1 MAAQS
6 SSHTVIYAAL
16 AGNLLIAVTKF
27 AAALFTGSSAMLSEA
42 VHSLVDTGNEVL
54 LLYGHYRAGKPADAL
69 YPLGHGREIYFWSF
83 VVAVLIFALGAG
95 VSAYEGVQHILDP
108 HPISNAHIN
117 YIVLGAAFLFES
129 GSWLVACRAFRA
141 QKGSLPWFQAVR
153 RSKDPTVF
161 LVLFEDSA
169 ALIGIV
175 IAAAGT
181 AATEAFGAPVLDG
194 VASLGIAAVLA
205 ATAGFLASESKGL
218 LIGESARPELAAAI
232 CRIAS
237 EQPGV
242 DRANGL
248 FTVHLAPHQVVAGL
262 SLDFA
267 DDISAAQVEA
277 AVAAIER
284 RVRAAYPE
292 VEAVLI
298 KPQAADTYR
307 ADQGHGLPAMPPPT

>member
-6 SSHTVIYAAL
+6 SSRTVIYAAL
-16 AGNLLIAVTKF
+16 AGNLMIAVTKL
-27 AAALFTGSSAMLSEA
+27 AAAWFTGSSAMLSEA

-54 LLYGHYRAGKPADAL
+54 LLYGHHKAAKPADAL
-69 YPLGHGREIYFWSF
+69 HPLGHGREIYFWSF
-83 VVAVLIFALGAG
+83 VVAVLVFALGAG

-108 HPISNAHIN
+108 HPISDARVS
-117 YIVLGAAFLFES
+117 YIVLGVAFLFES
-129 GSWLVACRAFRA
+129 GSWLVAFRRFGA
-141 QKGSLPWFQAVR
+141 QKGAAPWFQAVR
-153 RSKDPTVF
+153 RSKDPTTF

-169 ALIGIV
+169 ALIGIA
-175 IAAAGT
+175 IAALGT
-181 AATEAFGAPVLDG
+181 AGAEVFGAPVLDG

-205 ATAGFLASESKGL
+205 ATAAFLANESKGL
-218 LIGESARPELAAAI
+218 LIGESARPELSAAI
-232 CRIAS
+232 CRMAA

-248 FTVHLAPHQVVAGL
+248 FTIHLAPDQVVAGL

-267 DDISAAQVEA
+267 DTIAAAEVEA

-292 VEAVLI
+292 VVTLLI
-298 KPQAADTYR
+298 KPQAERTYR
-307 ADQGHGLPAMPPPT
+307 TQREQGFNVMQPPL

>member
-1 MAAQS
+1 
-6 SSHTVIYAAL
+6 VIYAAL
-16 AGNLLIAVTKF
+16 AGNLLIAVTKL

-54 LLYGHYRAGKPADAL
+54 LLYGHRQAARPADAVH
-69 YPLGHGREIYFWSF
+69 PLGHGREIYFWSF

-108 HPISNAHIN
+108 HPISDAHVN
-117 YIVLGAAFLFES
+117 YIVLGAAFLFEG
-129 GSWLVACRAFRA
+129 GSWFVAFRACRA
-141 QKGSLPWFQAVR
+141 QKGALPWFQAVR

-175 IAAAGT
+175 IAFAGT
-181 AATEAFGAPVLDG
+181 LGAEILGAPVLDG
-194 VASLGIAAVLA
+194 AASLGIAAVLA
-205 ATAGFLASESKGL
+205 ATAAFLAGESKGL

-232 CRIAS
+232 CRMAS

-248 FTVHLAPHQVVAGL
+248 FTVHLAPDQVVAGL
-262 SLDFA
+262 SLDFT
-267 DDISAAQVEA
+267 DTISAADVEA
-277 AVAAIER
+277 AVLAIER

-292 VEAVLI
+292 VVTLLI
-298 KPQAADTYR
+298 KPQAEGTYR
-307 ADQGHGLPAMPPPT
+307 AQHEHGFPAMPPPA